1 MSDPSLLPNRLGI
14 PLYHIKKQ
22 TNTKIMTINKYIIIN
37 GSPVL
42 FAPDFIHKD
51 MAGTNE
57 NVESAGFFLIRRD
70 EATEQLTVICIGES
84 TSLSIRSRPEI
95 DQQLISNYL
104 GLNN

>member
-1 MSDPSLLPNRLGI
+1 MSDRSLLQKRLGI

-37 GSPVL
+37 GSPIL

-51 MAGTNE
+51 IVGANG
-57 NVESAGFFLIRRD
+57 NVESAGFFLLRKD
-70 EATEQLTVICIGES
+70 EATAQLKVICIGES
-84 TSLSIRSRPEI
+84 TSLSISSRPEI
-95 DQQLISNYL
+95 DQKLISNYL